1 MKDNIRVNGWDFE
14 YVSQDDGNDQFYQCR
29 GEVMYDDE
37 HDQIPEPS
45 LWRAALKLEQILTN
59 AGEDIKKIRDKI
71 CSCADAPHNFGYDVK
86 NKVFG
91 DMYNMGVIDPAKV
104 TKNALKNAVSVAT
117 TILSTNAIVTMKRK

>member
-59 AGEDIKKIRDKI
+59 DGLDVDSSQSEKGWVEVNINKK
-71 CSCADAPHNFGYDVK
+71 
-86 NKVFG
+86 
-91 DMYNMGVIDPAKV
+91 
-104 TKNALKNAVSVAT
+104 
-117 TILSTNAIVTMKRK
+117 